1 MAEKRQLF
9 GSPTDVSSVKLA
21 PESVLVQMLP
31 PKGATASRFS
41 AATIVVPSAELVM
54 VFQLFPRVDATGP
67 NTGSCCAGVGGA
79 AAGLAV
85 GSRDD
90 AGGGGDSQM
99 EPSAAPSSLWTH
111 AASFVPVESM
121 LMLDQKVLFGADLS
135 STKRAPESE
144 EYQMLPYQA
153 AAATAV
159 PSDDM
164 VRASQSYVSPMDV
177 SMTKLAPAS
186 VDI

>member
-1 MAEKRQLF
+1 
-9 GSPTDVSSVKLA
+9 
-21 PESVLVQMLP
+21 
-31 PKGATASRFS
+31 
-41 AATIVVPSAELVM
+41 
-54 VFQLFPRVDATGP
+54 
-67 NTGSCCAGVGGA
+67 
-79 AAGLAV
+79 
-85 GSRDD
+85 
-90 AGGGGDSQM
+90 M

-159 PSDDM
+159 PSDLCGNQ
-164 VRASQSYVSPMDV
+164 VRSRSRPTTPRRRDPVCGVDATPLFRPTTPDATPFFGGVDPVSV
-177 SMTKLAPAS
+177 STRRLTTWLEPPS
-186 VDI
+186 RTFRRWTCP